1 MSKTIYPNHTFS
13 LASFFTPNLPT
24 REELSLEPSKKT
36 QQLVVLIHG
45 LGGTRIDML
54 PIARKLNKSGFL
66 TRRWGYRSLGNR
78 IETHANRLGIFL
90 TKMESN
96 YPQQKL
102 HLVTHSMGGIITRT
116 MLSKFQLNNLDRVV
130 MLAPPHQGSH
140 AARKLS
146 PFLGW
151 LTPSLKQLS
160 DEPNSFVRNLPNP
173 FENNQ
178 FEFGIVEAEK
188 DRVIEQGNVLLEGYR
203 DYAKVRG
210 HHGILTWYSN
220 TIQLVDNFL
229 NHGRFNLNPAAANSE
244 QNHSINAV

>member
-1 MSKTIYPNHTFS
+1 MSHNHFFIF
-13 LASFFTPNLPT
+13 ARQSFVTANLLPS
-24 REELSLEPSKKT
+24 EELSLEPSQKT
-36 QQLVVLIHG
+36 QELVVLIHG

-54 PIARKLNKSGFL
+54 PIARKLKKSGFQ

-90 TKMESN
+90 QKIEADHPN
-96 YPQQKL
+96 QKL

-116 MLSKFQLNNLDRVV
+116 MLSQFQLDNLERVV

-140 AARKLS
+140 AARKLY
-146 PFLGW
+146 PFFGW

-160 DEPNSFVRNLPNP
+160 DAPDSFVRNLPNP

-178 FEFGIVEAEK
+178 FDFGIVEAKK
-188 DRVIEQGNVLLEGYR
+188 DRVIERGNVLLDGYR
-203 DYAKVRG
+203 DYAEVHG

-229 NHGRFNLNPAAANSE
+229 NHGRFNLSAAESHPK
-244 QNHSINAV
+244 QQHTINAV

>member
-1 MSKTIYPNHTFS
+1 MTVNFKC
-13 LASFFTPNLPT
+13 PT
-24 REELSLEPSKKT
+24 LSTSEDVSLETPKKT
-36 QQLVVLIHG
+36 KELVVLIHG

-54 PIARKLNKSGFL
+54 PIARKLKKSGFQ

-90 TKMESN
+90 KKMESEQ
-96 YPQQKL
+96 PRRKI

-116 MLSKFQLNNLDRVV
+116 MLSQFQLDNIDRVV

-146 PFLGW
+146 PFFGW

-160 DEPNSFVRNLPNP
+160 DEPDSFVRNLPNP

-178 FEFGIVEAEK
+178 FDFGIVEAEK
-188 DRVIEQGNVLLEGYR
+188 DRVIEQGSVLLDGYR
-203 DYAKVRG
+203 DYAEVCG

-229 NHGRFNLNPAAANSE
+229 NHGRFNLTTVDSHSE
-244 QNHSINAV
+244 RQHPINAV